1 MTTYL
6 ESRANT
12 GEEPEFLIKLTL
24 KDAMVL
30 SGARFP
36 FDPAAVPEARAKI
49 RRQLEAVLFN

>member
-1 MTTYL
+1 MTTYF
-6 ESRANT
+6 ESHANT
-12 GEEPEFLIKLTL
+12 GGEAEFLIKLTL

-36 FDPAAVPEARAKI
+36 FDPAAAPEARTKI